1 MQGIRELLV
10 AAMLLPFAASATG
23 AMRPLAHY
31 THQRW
36 SEESDPPRP
45 VGALAQDHRG
55 YLWIASAAGLF
66 RFDGIRFEM
75 ISAGVDLVAHGAPTA
90 ILVRR
95 NGEVWTNFE
104 RSRRFAVYREGGL
117 HFLPAPPAPHR
128 VSAMHET
135 RDGTIWVLTEKIGI
149 PLMRFRNG
157 RWTSFGPEAGA
168 PVDNPFSMVVTG
180 DGTVWVS
187 FTGSVAR
194 LAPDGRLFQFVRH
207 NPRATGRLSI
217 DPQERIWL
225 TERGGTYP
233 ITGPGGRGAP
243 PPLRHAYATDPA
255 QIRGWP
261 MFDRDG
267 NLWIATYYDGLQR
280 VARPDPRGAA
290 SPAEA
295 AASVERFT
303 ARDGLSSNATTQLFQ
318 DAEGNVWLGTEN
330 GLDRFWPAT
339 LRFEPQLA
347 APAAFGDLLLRA
359 SDGSIYIG
367 EASTVYRVR
376 PGGRPEPILRTRV
389 EPRTLCEAPDGAI
402 WIGTDDKEVVIWRE
416 GRTRRLGQRAP
427 LSFTIYD
434 CAFDAR
440 GDYWI
445 TASLGGMARF
455 RDGRWER
462 MFGAAGGAFVPKSM
476 LADARGRL
484 FVHWNERT
492 LRLLDGRA
500 HNAFP
505 IPFGDYL
512 PYDVVLHPVAP
523 DTLFVAGRFGL
534 ARLRH
539 GRFQTLYAREA
550 PLFSDV
556 KGMVRTP
563 AGDMWLAGPGG
574 IVRMTAAQLER
585 AFANPGQSL
594 SMERLGAVDGLR
606 SQPHSHSRNAIVQG
620 GDGRLWIATQT
631 GTLWLDP
638 AVISHSTTPPRV
650 AVSALSADRVYRDPS
665 SITLPAGNSN
675 IQIDFAV
682 LAFSSPRSARV
693 RYRIEGQDPDWIEAG
708 TRRQA
713 FYTNLRPGKYTFRVM
728 ASNNDGVWSTSAA
741 SVRFE
746 LLPAFHQTRW
756 FFVLCAVIA
765 AVILWIAYL
774 FRVRQVAGRM
784 QQLHDERMDERIR
797 IAHELHDTLLQGVLS
812 TSMQLQVFARQV
824 PPDAKPV
831 LGHILARMAGVIEEG
846 RQALRGLRASDSHES
861 LEQAF
866 SNLKEELTGDD
877 AGEGTG
883 FSGGFRV
890 IAAGDRRP
898 LDPAVRDEIYR
909 IGREALVN
917 AFRHAQ
923 AKNVEVEIEFL
934 GKRLVLRIRDDGRGI
949 DPAVLQS
956 GLDNH
961 FGLPGMRERA
971 EKIGGQLR
979 VISRPGAGT
988 EIELSVP
995 RAGAPHFWRAITISR
1010 RPNRRAS
1017 TE

>member
-1 MQGIRELLV
+1 
-10 AAMLLPFAASATG
+10 
-23 AMRPLAHY
+23 
-31 THQRW
+31 
-36 SEESDPPRP
+36 
-45 VGALAQDHRG
+45 
-55 YLWIASAAGLF
+55 
-66 RFDGIRFEM
+66 
-75 ISAGVDLVAHGAPTA
+75 
-90 ILVRR
+90 
-95 NGEVWTNFE
+95 
-104 RSRRFAVYREGGL
+104 
-117 HFLPAPPAPHR
+117 
-128 VSAMHET
+128 
-135 RDGTIWVLTEKIGI
+135 
-149 PLMRFRNG
+149 
-157 RWTSFGPEAGA
+157 
-168 PVDNPFSMVVTG
+168 
-180 DGTVWVS
+180 
-187 FTGSVAR
+187 
-194 LAPDGRLFQFVRH
+194 
-207 NPRATGRLSI
+207 
-217 DPQERIWL
+217 
-225 TERGGTYP
+225 
-233 ITGPGGRGAP
+233 
-243 PPLRHAYATDPA
+243 
-255 QIRGWP
+255 

-303 ARDGLSSNATTQLFQ
+303 VRDGLSSNATTQLFQ
-318 DAEGNVWLGTEN
+318 DVEGNVWLGTEN

-339 LRFEPQLA
+339 VRFEPELA
-347 APAAFGDLLLRA
+347 DPAAFGDLLLQA
-359 SDGSIYIG
+359 TDGSIYIG

-376 PGGRPEPILRTRV
+376 PGGRPEPILKTRV

-402 WIGTDDKEVVIWRE
+402 WIGTNDKEVVIWQE
-416 GRTRRLGQRAP
+416 GRVRRLGQRAP

-462 MFGAAGGAFVPKSM
+462 MFGPGGGAFLPKSM

-484 FVHWNERT
+484 FVHWNDRT
-492 LRLLDGRA
+492 LSVLDGSA

-505 IPFGDYL
+505 IPFGGYL
-512 PYDVVLHPVAP
+512 PYDVVLHSVAP
-523 DTLFVAGRFGL
+523 DTVYVAGRFGL
-534 ARLRH
+534 ARLQH
-539 GRFQTLYAREA
+539 GRFQTLYARQA

-574 IVRMTAAQLER
+574 IMRMTAAQLER
-585 AFANPGQSL
+585 AFAKPSQPL
-594 SMERLGAVDGLR
+594 SMELFGAGDGLR
-606 SQPHSHSRNAIVQG
+606 SRPHSHSRNAIVQG

-631 GTLWLDP
+631 GTVWLDP
-638 AVISHSTTPPRV
+638 ANISLTRTPPRV

-665 SITLPAGNSN
+665 TITLPAGTSN
-675 IQIDFAV
+675 IQIDFAM
-682 LAFSSPRSARV
+682 LAFSNPRSAHV

-708 TRRQA
+708 ARRQA
-713 FYTNLRPGKYTFRVM
+713 FYTNLRPGKYAFRLM
-728 ASNNDGVWSTSAA
+728 ASNDDGVSSASTA
-741 SVRFE
+741 SVGFE

-756 FFVLCAVIA
+756 FFALCVVAA
-765 AVILWIAYL
+765 AVMLWIAYL
-774 FRVRQVAGRM
+774 LRVRQLSTRM
-784 QQLHDERMDERIR
+784 QQLHEERMDERMS

-812 TSMQLQVFARQV
+812 TSMQLQVLAMQIQ
-824 PPDAKPV
+824 PESKP
-831 LGHILARMAGVIEEG
+831 LLDHILNRMAGVIEEG
-846 RQALRGLRASDSHES
+846 RQALRGLRASDGHQS
-861 LEQAF
+861 LEQVF
-866 SNLKEELTGDD
+866 SEMKKELAGDD
-877 AGEGTG
+877 VGSGRG

-890 IAAGDRRP
+890 IVAGDRRP
-898 LDPAVRDEIYR
+898 LPPALRDEIYR

-923 AKNVEVEIEFL
+923 ANNVEVEVEFFE
-934 GKRLVLRIRDDGRGI
+934 KRLVLRVRDDGRGI

-971 EKIGGQLR
+971 DTIGGQLR

-995 RAGAPHFWRAITISR
+995 LAEAPHFWRAITISR